1 VNDPD
6 IAAVRSLA
14 GHYDTTESQPIAI
27 LLRRVADKLQ
37 AANELES
44 RTVPPA
50 VDVGVVPS
58 PPHFDLSD
66 ADGFPLLGR
75 VCISCGED

>member
-1 VNDPD
+1 MDPD
-6 IAAVRSLA
+6 IAALRSVA
-14 GHYDTTESQPIAI
+14 DHHDATESRTLAA
-27 LLRRVADKLQ
+27 LFRRVADKLQ

-44 RTVPPA
+44 RAVPPA
-50 VDVGVVPS
+50 VDVGVVPG